1 MKKKQIKN
9 ILILLSVVIVLLVLT
24 WGSMTIYKNLKRAYL
39 HPYHAIPENAILL
52 VRTTSI
58 ENLWNEILPENDLFM
73 DLKDFE
79 SFLNKTRAVS
89 KADSIIRQ
97 DADVFELFSN
107 NEFYISLHNTSENSI
122 QALYVLPYT
131 KLQEKRLSKS
141 FKEYRNDFEE
151 KYKETSIYRFSGDSS
166 AFYYIKQ
173 GVLAISFSSEL
184 LKSSIDM
191 MNSGKRID
199 EDHAFYLVDKT
210 SGKKVDISFYVH
222 YKRAFEQLKS
232 YFTDEHL
239 SLIEQLQST
248 SEWLE
253 TDLHIRKKIALW
265 NGYSSFAEKESYL
278 NVFKNQSVGNY
289 NFLNIA
295 PKDLIFFAAISFSE
309 SSVFIKQLQK
319 LSKSLQKRTSDVD
332 KTDFWSD
339 LSISQIANVVYQGKD
354 SKTAL
359 PIIIAKPID
368 PGFSKDVLIQSM
380 ESISDSSS
388 YLGFTIGKTDL
399 SNSARCFSPEIF
411 NSTKIQSFAIIDS
424 FLVFASEISEIKN
437 IIDGIVNVNVFTET
451 MLYAEMSEYANTESN
466 LFIFCAIADAQ
477 KQIMSKIKE
486 EYQEHEVLSTIL
498 KNTAY
503 ASIQFGTAN
512 NDLMM
517 TSAFLKYESSGV
529 RPNEILVSPEKQICD
544 SVHFE
549 KKTAKKIWEINVP
562 NPILN
567 AQLITDPSEDY
578 FKVAIIDKKSNMI
591 LLDHKGTKLWQ
602 IKLKDYTEG
611 KITMVD
617 YYKNGKWQMYF
628 NSPSSIYLI
637 DKLGRPVGKTYP
649 YPFRVLAANHGTII
663 DINNKKDYRAFFI
676 NINRQISCIDLNT
689 SLVSTWK
696 MHVLNRPSSH
706 PIQAE
711 KVNGRW
717 ILSVID
723 NEENIHFLNLDGIP
737 PFSVQKSIPKHH
749 GSTLSFIDEPQAAWY
764 YMSKSGFLVKILADG
779 KVVEQKLPIS
789 DIPYTFTKMK
799 CATTKSNMFVVSSD
813 KNIYLISPDLTQVKT
828 IAHSSSPEKTKI
840 SSQIPS
846 VFTFTEANENTIFN
860 IENETM
866 YDFRGKVDLLKTNNV
881 KNLINFQ
888 GSKISLWEI
897 N

>member
-1 MKKKQIKN
+1 MKKNHIKK
-9 ILILLSVVIVLLVLT
+9 ILILLSVILVLLALA

-39 HPYHAIPENAILL
+39 HPYHAIPENAIVL

-73 DLKDFE
+73 DLMNFE
-79 SFLNKTRAVS
+79 SFLNKTRIVS
-89 KADSIIRQ
+89 QADSITRQ
-97 DADVFELFSN
+97 NADVYELFIN
-107 NEFYISLHNTSENSI
+107 NEFYISLHNTSENSL

-184 LKSSIDM
+184 LKNSIDM

-199 EDHAFYLVDKT
+199 QDLAFNLVDKT

-232 YFTDEHL
+232 YLREEHL
-239 SLIEQLQST
+239 SLIDQLQST

-278 NVFKNQSVGNY
+278 NIFKNQSVGNY
-289 NFLNIA
+289 NFLNVA
-295 PKDLIFFAAISFSE
+295 PKDVFYFAALSFSE
-309 SSVFIKQLQK
+309 SSIFVKKQIE
-319 LSKSLQKRTSDVD
+319 LSKTPKNRTSDFE
-332 KTDFWSD
+332 KTDFWRD
-339 LSISQIANVVYQGKD
+339 LSISQIANVIYYNKNEQTT
-354 SKTAL
+354 S

-388 YLGFTIGKTDL
+388 YLGFTIGKINLT
-399 SNSARCFSPEIF
+399 NTARCFSTEIF
-411 NSTKIQSFAIIDS
+411 SNTDVQTFAIIDS
-424 FLVFASEISEIKN
+424 FLVFAPKISELKYV
-437 IIDGIVNVNVFTET
+437 IDGIVNILIFTET
-451 MLYAEMSEYANTESN
+451 QLYKEMSEYATNESN
-466 LFIFCAIADAQ
+466 LFIFCAIANAQ
-477 KQIMSKIKE
+477 EQIMSMIKE
-486 EYQEHEVLSTIL
+486 EYREHEILATIL

-503 ASIQFGTAN
+503 AGIQFGSAN
-512 NDLMM
+512 NNLMM
-517 TSAFLKYESSGV
+517 TSAFLKYENSGIT
-529 RPNEILVSPEKQICD
+529 PNKILISPEKQLCD
-544 SVHFE
+544 SLHFE
-549 KKTAKKIWEINVP
+549 KKTPKKIWEINVP
-562 NPILN
+562 NPIVN
-567 AQLITDPSEDY
+567 AQLLTDPSEDY

-591 LLDHKGTKLWQ
+591 LLNHKGTKLWQ
-602 IKLKDYTEG
+602 IKLKDYSEG

-628 NSPSSIYLI
+628 NSPSNIYLI

-696 MHVLNRPSSH
+696 MHVLNRPSNH
-706 PIQAE
+706 PIQAD

-723 NEENIHFLNLDGIP
+723 NEGNIQFLNLDGIP
-737 PFSVQKSIPKHH
+737 AFSVQKSIPKHH
-749 GSTLSFIDEPQAAWY
+749 GSTLSFLDEPQAAWY
-764 YMSKSGFLVKILADG
+764 YMSNSGFLIKILADG
-779 KVVEQKLPIS
+779 KLVEQKLPIS

-799 CATTKSNMFVVSSD
+799 CATTKNNMFVVSSD
-813 KNIYLISPDLTQVKT
+813 KNIYLISSDLTQVKT
-828 IAHSSSPEKTKI
+828 IAHNSSPEKTKI

-846 VFTFTEANENTIFN
+846 VFTFTEAGKNTIFN
-860 IENETM
+860 IEDNVM
-866 YDFRGKVDLLKTNNV
+866 YDFTGKVDLLKTNNV